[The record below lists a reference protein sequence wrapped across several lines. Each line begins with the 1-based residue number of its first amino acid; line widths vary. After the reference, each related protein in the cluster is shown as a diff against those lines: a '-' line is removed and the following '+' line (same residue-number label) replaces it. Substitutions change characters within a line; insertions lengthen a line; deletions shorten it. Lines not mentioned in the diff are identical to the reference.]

1 MAGIYLHIPFCRQ
14 ACSYCDFYFVTR
26 TDRISDYVDAL
37 CAEIRSSSF
46 DEPITTVYFG
56 GGTPSRLPIPD
67 LARIID
73 TLVQRFDLSAVEE
86 ITLEANPDDIQP
98 ESLAGMK
105 ALGITRL
112 SLGVQ
117 SFQPERLAFMNRAH
131 SAEQAHQCLD
141 WVNEAGF
148 ATWTADLIYG
158 NPGQTLDELDA
169 DIDALLGHQ
178 PPHVS
183 AYALTIEPRTRL
195 GKQLETGRLTEVD
208 DAIVAAHMD
217 RVSQRLTQAGLA
229 RYEVSNFAKPGH
241 ESKHNA
247 RYWTH
252 TPYVGLGPAAHS
264 FDGARRWSNV
274 RDLAAYVASGGL
286 DVARDLETLTTTQ
299 MAEERLMMG
308 LRTREGLSRTELRE
322 RYRYGLGARQEGVIR
337 TMVAQGWMDDDSERI
352 RLTASG
358 YALADAITLRII
370 TEDASRP
377 T

>member
-1 MAGIYLHIPFCRQ
+1 MAGLYLHIPFCRQ
-14 ACSYCDFYFVTR
+14 ACSYCDFYFVTK

-46 DEPITTVYFG
+46 DGPITTVYFG
-56 GGTPSRLPIPD
+56 GGTPSRLSIPQLERVMRALRD
-67 LARIID
+67 
-73 TLVQRFDLSAVEE
+73 RFDLSAMEE
-86 ITLEANPDDIQP
+86 ITLEANPDDVRP

-112 SLGVQ
+112 SMGVQ
-117 SFQPERLAFMNRAH
+117 SFHPGRLAFMNRAH
-131 SAEQAHQCLD
+131 NAEQAHQCLT

-148 ATWTADLIYG
+148 DTWTADLIYG
-158 NPGQTLDELDA
+158 NPGQSLEELDA
-169 DIDALLGHQ
+169 DIDALLSHQ

-208 DAIVAAHMD
+208 DAVVAAHMD
-217 RVSQRLTQAGLA
+217 RVSARLKEAGLV
-229 RYEVSNFAKPGH
+229 RYEVSNFARPGH

-252 TPYVGLGPAAHS
+252 TPYLGLGPAAHS

-286 DVARDLETLTTTQ
+286 DVAVDLETLTTTQ

-308 LRTREGLSRTELRE
+308 LRTREGLTRTELRE
-322 RYRYGLGARQEGVIR
+322 RYRYGLGAAQEGVIR
-337 TMVAQGWMDDDSERI
+337 TMVAQGWMDDDTERI
-352 RLTASG
+352 RLTESG

-370 TEDASRP
+370 SEAEVRP

>member
-370 TEDASRP
+370 TEDVSRP

>member
-14 ACSYCDFYFVTR
+14 ACSYCDFYFVTKI
-26 TDRISDYVDAL
+26 DRISDFVESI

-46 DEPITTVYFG
+46 DEPISTVYFG
-56 GGTPSRLPIPD
+56 GGTPSRLPMTD

-73 TLVQRFDLSAVEE
+73 TLRQRFDLSAVEE
-86 ITLEANPDDIQP
+86 ITLEANPDDVRP
-98 ESLAGMK
+98 DSLAAMK
-105 ALGITRL
+105 SLGITRL

-117 SFQPERLAFMNRAH
+117 SFQPERLRFMNRAH
-131 SAEQAHQCLD
+131 TAEQAHQCLD

-148 ATWTADLIYG
+148 ETWTADLIYG
-158 NPGQTLDELDA
+158 NPGQSLDELDA
-169 DIDALLGHQ
+169 DIDDLLRHQ

-195 GKQLETGRLTEVD
+195 GKQMELGKLTEVD
-208 DAIVAAHMD
+208 DSVVAAHME
-217 RVSQRLTQAGLA
+217 RVSHRLNAAGLA
-229 RYEVSNFAKPGH
+229 RYEVSNFARPGH

-252 TPYVGLGPAAHS
+252 TPYLGLGPAAHS

-286 DVARDLETLTTTQ
+286 AVAVDLETLTTTQ

-308 LRTREGLSRTELRE
+308 LRTREGLTRTELRE
-322 RYRYGLGARQEGVIR
+322 RYRYGLGAGQEGVIR
-337 TMVAQGWMDDDSERI
+337 EMVAQGWMDEDTKHI
-352 RLTASG
+352 RLTESG
-358 YALADAITLRII
+358 YPLADAITLRLISAS
-370 TEDASRP
+370 EDRP
-377 T
+377 M

>member
-1 MAGIYLHIPFCRQ
+1 MAGIYLHIPFCKQ
-14 ACSYCDFYFVTR
+14 ACSYCDFYFVTK

-73 TLVQRFDLSAVEE
+73 TLHQRFDLSTVEE
-86 ITLEANPDDIQP
+86 ITLEANPDDISP
-98 ESLAGMK
+98 ETLAGMN

-117 SFQPERLAFMNRAH
+117 SFQPERLLFMNRAH
-131 SAEQAHQCLD
+131 SAEQAHQCLT

-148 ATWTADLIYG
+148 DTWTADLIYG
-158 NPGQTLDELDA
+158 NPGQSLEELAA
-169 DIDALLGHQ
+169 DIDAMLSHH

-195 GKQLETGRLTEVD
+195 GKQLELGRLTEVD

-217 RVSQRLTQAGLA
+217 VVAERLIAAGLA
-229 RYEVSNFAKPGH
+229 RYEVGSFAKPGH
-241 ESKHNA
+241 ESKHNS

-252 TPYVGLGPAAHS
+252 EPYLGLGPAAHS

-286 DVARDLETLTTTQ
+286 NVARDLETLTTTQ

-337 TMVAQGWMDDDSERI
+337 TMVDQGWMDDDSERI
-352 RLTASG
+352 RLTESG

-370 TEDASRP
+370 SEAEVHP

>member
-1 MAGIYLHIPFCRQ
+1 
-14 ACSYCDFYFVTR
+14 
-26 TDRISDYVDAL
+26 
-37 CAEIRSSSF
+37 
-46 DEPITTVYFG
+46 
-56 GGTPSRLPIPD
+56 
-67 LARIID
+67 
-73 TLVQRFDLSAVEE
+73 
-86 ITLEANPDDIQP
+86 
-98 ESLAGMK
+98 
-105 ALGITRL
+105 
-112 SLGVQ
+112 
-117 SFQPERLAFMNRAH
+117 
-131 SAEQAHQCLD
+131 
-141 WVNEAGF
+141 VNEAGF

-158 NPGQTLDELDA
+158 NPGQTLEELDA

-208 DAIVAAHMD
+208 DSVVAAHMD

-286 DVARDLETLTTTQ
+286 DVTRDLETLTTTQ

-322 RYRYGLGARQEGVIR
+322 RYRYELGARQEGVIR
-337 TMVAQGWMDDDSERI
+337 MMVAQGWMDDDSERI

>member
-73 TLVQRFDLSAVEE
+73 TLVQRFELSAIEE

-148 ATWTADLIYG
+148 ATWSADLIYG
-158 NPGQTLDELDA
+158 NPGQTLEELDA

-208 DAIVAAHMD
+208 DSVVAAHMD

-337 TMVAQGWMDDDSERI
+337 MMVAQGWMDDDSERI

>member
-14 ACSYCDFYFVTR
+14 ACSYCDFYFVTK
-26 TDRISDYVDAL
+26 TDRISDYADAL

-46 DEPITTVYFG
+46 NEPISTVYFG
-56 GGTPSRLPIPD
+56 GGTPSRLPISV
-67 LARIID
+67 LERIFNAIRA
-73 TLVQRFDLSAVEE
+73 RFDLSAIEE
-86 ITLEANPDDIQP
+86 ITLEANPDDVTADYLSGLN
-98 ESLAGMK
+98 SLGV
-105 ALGITRL
+105 TRL
-112 SLGVQ
+112 SMGVQ
-117 SFQPERLAFMNRAH
+117 SFSAERLRFMNRAH
-131 SAEQAHQCLD
+131 TAEEAKRCLQL
-141 WVNEAGF
+141 VNEAGF

-158 NPGQTLDELDA
+158 NPGQSIDELHA
-169 DIDALLGHQ
+169 DLDALLSFD

-195 GKQLETGRLTEVD
+195 GKQRELGKLTETD
-208 DAIVAAHMD
+208 DAMVAAHMD
-217 RVSQRLTQAGLA
+217 VVAKRLSGAGLA

-252 TPYVGLGPAAHS
+252 APYLGLGPAAHS
-264 FDGARRWSNV
+264 FDGVRRWSNV

-322 RYRYGLGARQEGVIR
+322 RYGVGLGAAQEGVVR
-337 TMVAQGWMDDDSERI
+337 AMVAQGWMDDDSSRI
-352 RLTASG
+352 RLTETG
-358 YALADAITLRII
+358 YALADAVTLRII
-370 TEDASRP
+370 SAGAFLP
-377 T
+377 M

>member
-14 ACSYCDFYFVTR
+14 ACSYCDFYFVTK

-46 DEPITTVYFG
+46 DEPISTVYFG

-73 TLVQRFDLSAVEE
+73 ALHQRFDLSDVEE

-117 SFQPERLAFMNRAH
+117 SFQPERLLFMNRAH
-131 SAEQAHQCLD
+131 SDEQAHQCLR

-148 ATWTADLIYG
+148 DTWTADLIYG
-158 NPGQTLDELDA
+158 NPGQSLDELDA
-169 DIDALLGHQ
+169 DIDALLSHQ

-195 GKQLETGRLTEVD
+195 GKQLENGKLTEVD
-208 DAIVAAHMD
+208 DSVVAAHMD

-322 RYRYGLGARQEGVIR
+322 RYRYGLGTKQEGVVR
-337 TMVAQGWMDDDSERI
+337 TMVAQGWMDDDTERI
-352 RLTASG
+352 RLTESG

-370 TEDASRP
+370 SEAEVRP

>member
-14 ACSYCDFYFVTR
+14 ACSYCDFYFVTK

-73 TLVQRFDLSAVEE
+73 TLVQRFDLSAIEE

-131 SAEQAHQCLD
+131 SAEQAHQCLT

-148 ATWTADLIYG
+148 NTWTADLIYG
-158 NPGQTLDELDA
+158 NPGQSLEELDA
-169 DIDALLGHQ
+169 DIDALLSHH

-195 GKQLETGRLTEVD
+195 GKLLETGRLTEVD
-208 DAIVAAHMD
+208 DSVVAAHMD
-217 RVSQRLTQAGLA
+217 RVSQRLRQAGLA

-241 ESKHNA
+241 ESKHNS

-252 TPYVGLGPAAHS
+252 APYLGLGPAAHS

-308 LRTREGLSRTELRE
+308 LRTQEGLSRTELRE

-337 TMVAQGWMDDDSERI
+337 TMVAQGWMHDDAEHI
-352 RLTASG
+352 RLTPFG

-370 TEDASRP
+370 SEAEVRP